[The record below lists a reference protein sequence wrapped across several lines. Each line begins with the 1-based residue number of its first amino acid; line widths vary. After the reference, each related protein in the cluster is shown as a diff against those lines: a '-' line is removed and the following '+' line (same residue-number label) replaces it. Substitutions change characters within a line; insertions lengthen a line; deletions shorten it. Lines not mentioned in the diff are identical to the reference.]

1 MNEDLITLQANEGFF
16 GFYVLNLVTLDDYKN
31 NIDSY
36 LYFKT
41 LYPAQS
47 KIA

>member
-1 MNEDLITLQANEGFF
+1 MTLLLYKQMKVSFEFC
-16 GFYVLNLVTLDDYKN
+16 VLNLVTLNDYKN
-31 NIDSY
+31 NIDSS